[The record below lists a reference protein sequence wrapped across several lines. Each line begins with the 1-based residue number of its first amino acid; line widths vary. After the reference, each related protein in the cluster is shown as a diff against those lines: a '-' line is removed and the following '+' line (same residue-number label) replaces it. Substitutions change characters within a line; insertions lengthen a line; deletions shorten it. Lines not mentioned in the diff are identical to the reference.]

1 MKFAF
6 LIIDFKVFLTVLV
19 KSGLLTTKEAKQFEQ
34 NKGMLPDDFPER
46 LNKAMNKE
54 LIKTYKN

>member
-6 LIIDFKVFLTVLV
+6 LIIELKDLLGLLV

-34 NKGMLPDDFPER
+34 NKGELPDDFPER